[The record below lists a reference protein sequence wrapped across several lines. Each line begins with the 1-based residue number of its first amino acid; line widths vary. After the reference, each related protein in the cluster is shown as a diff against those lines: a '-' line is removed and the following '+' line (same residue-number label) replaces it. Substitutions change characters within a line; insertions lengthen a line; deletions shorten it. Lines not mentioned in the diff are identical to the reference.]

1 MHRLLRTILLL
12 AFLVGLG
19 AVQAQSFSASL
30 YYEPWIAELL
40 RQDPGLLDVFENDL
54 LEVQAEASATR
65 AGVTYRV
72 THAYMDTLRVAVF
85 FTISPVDMFTSF
97 TLPRLRLNH
106 PVAPSAFALRS
117 LSSQRRGDTLVGYA
131 DFDYLLSFRALEDSS
146 QAWVDWQTLASD
158 PLRFLFVFEDGEA
171 LPVDIAVNEDPA
183 SGVLNR
189 WFEGDW
195 ILPED
200 ESDAVNGVQLWT
212 AYYLVARS
220 KTQAVV
226 CARGVSLHGA
236 SIEGQALAGGSRV
249 PRAALIVAFPDRL
262 YEASINQQQ
271 PGWSCTTVQ
280 ASTRFVFQEDDGVIF
295 FRIDQIRSAT
305 GELFEGPWELVLA
318 PV

>member
-1 MHRLLRTILLL
+1 MRVLLRTVSLL
-12 AFLVGLG
+12 AVLVGLG

-40 RQDPGLLDVFENDL
+40 RQDAGLLDVLENDL
-54 LEVQAEASATR
+54 LEVQAEASASR

-72 THAYMDTLRVAVF
+72 THAYMDSLRVAIF
-85 FTISPVDMFTSF
+85 FTIGPVEQLSSF

-117 LSSQRRGDTLVGYA
+117 LSTQRRGDTLVGYA
-131 DFDYLLSFRALEDSS
+131 DFDYLLSFRSVDDPSS
-146 QAWVDWQTLASD
+146 AWVDWQTLTSD
-158 PLRFLFVFEDGEA
+158 PLQFLFVFEDGEA
-171 LPVDIAVNEDPA
+171 LPIDIAVNEQPA

-220 KTQAVV
+220 KTQAVI
-226 CARGVSLHGA
+226 CARGVSLHVA
-236 SIEGQALAGGSRV
+236 SIEGQALAGGTRE
-249 PRAALIVAFPDRL
+249 PRASLIVAFPDRL

-271 PGWSCTTVQ
+271 PGWSCTTVL
-280 ASTRFVFQEDDGVIF
+280 ASTRFVFQEGVIF
-295 FRIDQIRSAT
+295 FRIDRIRSAS

>member
-1 MHRLLRTILLL
+1 MRVLLRTVSLL
-12 AFLVGLG
+12 AVLVGLG

-40 RQDPGLLDVFENDL
+40 RQDAGLLDVLENDL
-54 LEVQAEASATR
+54 LEVQAEASASR

-72 THAYMDTLRVAVF
+72 THAYMDSLRVTIV
-85 FTISPVDMFTSF
+85 FTISPVDPFSSF
-97 TLPRLRLNH
+97 SLPRLRLNH

-117 LSSQRRGDTLVGYA
+117 LSTQRRGDTLVGYA
-131 DFDYLLSFRALEDSS
+131 DFDYLLSFRSVDDPSS
-146 QAWVDWQTLASD
+146 AWVDWQTLDSD
-158 PLRFLFVFEDGEA
+158 PLQFLFVFEDGEA
-171 LPVDIAVNEDPA
+171 LPIDIAVNEQPA

-200 ESDAVNGVQLWT
+200 ESDAVNGVQLWA

-220 KTQAVV
+220 KTQAVL

-236 SIEGQALAGGSRV
+236 SIEGQALAGGTREA
-249 PRAALIVAFPDRL
+249 RASLIVAFPDRL
-262 YEASINQQQ
+262 YETSINQQQ
-271 PGWSCTTVQ
+271 PGWSCTTVL

-295 FRIDQIRSAT
+295 FRIDRIRSAS

>member
-1 MHRLLRTILLL
+1 MRVLLRTVSLL
-12 AFLVGLG
+12 AFLVGFG

-30 YYEPWIAELL
+30 SDEPWIAELL
-40 RQDPGLLDVFENDL
+40 RQDAGLFDVFESDL
-54 LEVQAEASATR
+54 LEVQAEASASR

-72 THAYMDTLRVAVF
+72 THAYMDSLRVAVF
-85 FTISPVDMFTSF
+85 FTISPVDPFSSF
-97 TLPRLRLNH
+97 SLPRLRLNH
-106 PVAPSAFALRS
+106 PQASNIFTLRS
-117 LSSQRRGDTLVGYA
+117 LSTQRRGDTLVGYA
-131 DFDYLLSFRALEDSS
+131 DFDYLKAFRPEAESGDGWLE
-146 QAWVDWQTLASD
+146 WQTLASD

-171 LPVDIAVNEDPA
+171 LAVDIAVNEQPA

-200 ESDAVNGVQLWT
+200 ESDAVNGVQLWV

-236 SIEGQALAGGSRV
+236 SIEGQALAGGNRE
-249 PRAALIVAFPDRL
+249 PRASLFAAFPDRL

-271 PGWSCTTVQ
+271 PGWSCTTLQ

-295 FRIDQIRSAT
+295 FRIDQIRSAS
-305 GELFEGPWELVLA
+305 GELFAGPWELILA